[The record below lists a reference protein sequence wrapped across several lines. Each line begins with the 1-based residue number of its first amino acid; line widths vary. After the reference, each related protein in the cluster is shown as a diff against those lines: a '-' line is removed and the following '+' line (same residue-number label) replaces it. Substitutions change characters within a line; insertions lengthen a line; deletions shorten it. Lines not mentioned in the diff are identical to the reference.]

1 MVWCIGICFKTVGR
15 TKEFLLLCNARN
27 IFFFKSKN
35 KKKKKL
41 LHPKMIIIN
50 KPMTTWLKATCFTSE
65 QRKVCY
71 TSEFNKYIF
80 FSLDELPS
88 QTHFPFHSCVFSLQ
102 KYHIFNCIALPWYLA
117 QYNSLRASASLYHA
131 HNMISNGIGLSLS
144 SEIFICPTRAQEPT
158 CHKRWNISPDHP
170 LTYHLFR

>member
-1 MVWCIGICFKTVGR
+1 MLPLNTFFYYSFNLMVWCIGICFKTVGR

-80 FSLDELPS
+80 FSLDELPA
-88 QTHFPFHSCVFSLQ
+88 QTHFPSLWWLITLRIRFSRVSFLCIFVAEIPHFQLHRFTMVFS
-102 KYHIFNCIALPWYLA
+102 
-117 QYNSLRASASLYHA
+117 
-131 HNMISNGIGLSLS
+131 
-144 SEIFICPTRAQEPT
+144 TV
-158 CHKRWNISPDHP
+158 
-170 LTYHLFR
+170 

>member
-1 MVWCIGICFKTVGR
+1 MLQLNTFFYYSFNLMVWCIGICFKTVGR

-80 FSLDELPS
+80 FSLDELPA
-88 QTHFPFHSCVFSLQ
+88 QTHFPSLWWLITLRIRFSRVSFLCIFVAEIPHFQLHHFTMVFS
-102 KYHIFNCIALPWYLA
+102 
-117 QYNSLRASASLYHA
+117 
-131 HNMISNGIGLSLS
+131 
-144 SEIFICPTRAQEPT
+144 TV
-158 CHKRWNISPDHP
+158 
-170 LTYHLFR
+170 

>member
-1 MVWCIGICFKTVGR
+1 MHRHLFQNCGKDEGISSTLQCK
-15 TKEFLLLCNARN
+15 KYY
-27 IFFFKSKN
+27 FFFKSKN

-131 HNMISNGIGLSLS
+131 HNQGRLNGGAKNAI
-144 SEIFICPTRAQEPT
+144 A
-158 CHKRWNISPDHP
+158 
-170 LTYHLFR
+170 